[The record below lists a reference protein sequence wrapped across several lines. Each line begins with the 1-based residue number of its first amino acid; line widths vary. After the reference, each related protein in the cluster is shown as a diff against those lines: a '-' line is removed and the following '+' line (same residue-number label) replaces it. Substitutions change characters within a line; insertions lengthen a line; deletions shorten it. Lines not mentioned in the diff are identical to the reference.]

1 MVQNFDWEIVQ
12 KIIKYASE
20 WLKMVENGLKHLKM
34 AQNVS
39 NAWKWINITEMG
51 EMAEAHKI
59 VRLKKK
65 IVKIWMT
72 QLGWL
77 KVLEPLELTYR
88 SCSLPPP
95 RNS

>member
-1 MVQNFDWEIVQ
+1 MLEWLRMLRNGPKFWLRNSS

-51 EMAEAHKI
+51 EMDEAPHPHDI
-59 VRLKKK
+59 EGLKAQKK
-65 IVKIWMT
+65 IIK
-72 QLGWL
+72 Q
-77 KVLEPLELTYR
+77 
-88 SCSLPPP
+88 
-95 RNS
+95 N